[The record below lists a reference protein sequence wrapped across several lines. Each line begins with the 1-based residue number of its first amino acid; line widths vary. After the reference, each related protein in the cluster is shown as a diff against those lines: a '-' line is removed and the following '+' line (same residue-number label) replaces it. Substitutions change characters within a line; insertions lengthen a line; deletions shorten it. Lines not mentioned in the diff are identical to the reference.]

1 MHQRDPILVLIQL
14 QTKPVDFKP
23 MIDPKGETA
32 TIEVKIKTLT
42 SQHEDSFF
50 KAKIVGRAFS
60 S

>member
-1 MHQRDPILVLIQL
+1 
-14 QTKPVDFKP
+14 

-50 KAKIVGRAFS
+50 KAKIVGMHFFPRDLHCGL
-60 S
+60 